1 MRYLRKYQYIEDDMM
16 QNDEVIVALKKFQ
29 QNNNIPVTG
38 DLDEDTLKM
47 MENPPCKEEDAND
60 EDRRTRRYLLAR
72 NVKWTKNIVT
82 YNIVNTPS
90 TISMGDVEA
99 TFRRAFDSWQNVC
112 GLTFYQVP
120 DPAADIQISFV
131 RGNHGDIQNF
141 DGPNG
146 LLAHAFIPY
155 NNGEGHNGDIH
166 MDADEQWVL
175 MNGGINLYQVAL
187 HEIGHTLSL
196 GHSYPNTVMHA
207 LYRSTYDPNFHL
219 SNDDIMGVQALYE
232 VNKQIC
238 WFLDR
243 PPFCGLVFTSPR
255 VVSSDSLYKLEERR
269 LNLETLLIL
278 VGNVSH
284 YVKYVLGI
292 TASSETTATK
302 LPRNDVLMF
311 RMLPVSEEEIPAPE
325 APMPDDNCH
334 LEFDAMATMDDGS
347 VLAFAGQ
354 EVFHLT
360 RPGSVSEGFPKTL
373 VEAFGPI
380 MESVTNIDAAVYWTK
395 FSKLYLF
402 AFHSRDITYPKAID
416 VDYPRSITA
425 NWIGIPNDLSAAILV
440 EDYAIVFIKDN
451 IIRKFGIYQGSYRI
465 FPGYPKFI
473 STDAQ
478 WNQLSTVD
486 IHAAMRWLDGNYYA
500 VSGDQYYVLSGTTG
514 NVYYGY
520 PRSFG
525 EDWFGCDML
534 QDTS

>member
-1 MRYLRKYQYIEDDMM
+1 MNMVSIVQVCFALLGAIEAVSARSVPVDDVNYSTAVRYLRKYQYIEDDMM

-219 SNDDIMGVQALYE
+219 SNDDIMGVQALYG
-232 VNKQIC
+232 
-238 WFLDR
+238 
-243 PPFCGLVFTSPR
+243 P
-255 VVSSDSLYKLEERR
+255 
-269 LNLETLLIL
+269 
-278 VGNVSH
+278 NVPNAP
-284 YVKYVLGI
+284 G
-292 TASSETTATK
+292 T
-302 LPRNDVLMF
+302 
-311 RMLPVSEEEIPAPE
+311 EEEIPAPE

-402 AFHSRDITYPKAID
+402 AGSNYYRYSFTAGDITYPKAID